1 MRYNNE
7 QAVVYARYSSHNQT
21 EQSIEGQLAAAR
33 EYADKHDYTIVHE
46 YCDRAKTGTNDNREA
61 FQQMLS
67 DCAKKQFTVILV
79 WKIDRFGRNREE
91 IAFNKYK
98 ARKNGVRVEYVA
110 ENIPD
115 SPEGVILESVM
126 EGMAEYYSLQLAQNV
141 KRGLLESAKKHHVV
155 CGNLPLGYNAG
166 PNKEYVINEAEAEAV
181 KRIYDLYAAGNTKA
195 EVAEMMNNAGYR
207 TKNGNKFTHDSLTRI
222 LKNERYTGTY
232 IYKDLIREENV
243 IPPIV
248 SKEKFDQAQK
258 MLAHNHKRANNK
270 WNYADYLLTEKL
282 HCGCCGASMFGRS
295 GHSKTGA
302 KYNYYVCADQYLK
315 KGCHKKPIRQ
325 DVLDEYVMDRLQI
338 LIADDAM
345 IEYITD
351 VTYNYYITHDQ
362 SRRDVEALEARL
374 HNVEG
379 AIANIIRSIE
389 EGLPYSAV
397 KRRMEELNEEKEELE
412 KKIADVNIKS
422 GIRIERDYI
431 YNFLKSFQRMDI
443 KNDKIR
449 MRLVDVF
456 VNAIYVYEDKV
467 TVALNYSS
475 NKNEISIDD
484 IKEASQAETSVRP
497 VRTNQG
503 FVIAARTLVCKN
515 VLILECEW

>member
-1 MRYNNE
+1 MIYRSE
-7 QAVVYARYSSHNQT
+7 RAVVYARYSSHNQT

-33 EYADKHDYTIVHE
+33 EYAAKHNYTIVQE

-141 KRGLLESAKKHHVV
+141 KRGLIESAKKHQVV

-166 PNKEYVINEAEAEAV
+166 PNKEYVINETEAEAV

-232 IYKDLIREENV
+232 IYKDLIRDENI

-248 SKEKFDQAQK
+248 SKEKFDQVQK

-351 VTYNYYITHDQ
+351 ITYNYYITHDQ
-362 SRRDVEALEARL
+362 NRRDIEALETRL

-379 AIANIIRSIE
+379 AIANIIKSIE
-389 EGLPYSAV
+389 DGLPYAAV
-397 KRRMEELNEEKEELE
+397 KNRMDELTVEKDELE
-412 KKIADVNIKS
+412 KKIADVSIKGS
-422 GIRIERDYI
+422 IRIERDYI
-431 YNFLKSFQRMDI
+431 YSYLKSFQNMDI

-449 MRLVDVF
+449 MRFVDVF
-456 VNAIYVYEDKV
+456 VNAVYAYEDKITIV
-467 TVALNYSS
+467 LNYSG
-475 NKNEISIDD
+475 NKNEISITD
-484 IKEASQAETSVRP
+484 IKESSQAEENVRP
-497 VRTNQG
+497 MRTKQG
-503 FVIAARTLVCKN
+503 FVIAERTRVYKN
-515 VLILECEW
+515 VLIMECEW